1 MKVKVWKENSRRE
14 ILKGNIFKY
23 SVRNL
28 SSQMSDKRGDFDLI
42 QCFDWVNV
50 VALTTDKKI
59 ILVKQYRNGIDQ
71 VTTEVPGGAIHPGED
86 PLLSA
91 QRELREEAGYIS
103 KNWTKLGVV
112 DVNPAFM
119 SNKCFFYLARDCE
132 NTHTQELD
140 PLEEIE
146 IDLQELSL
154 VKKMISEGSISHSL
168 TVLSLSLYQL
178 ALD

>member
-1 MKVKVWKENSRRE
+1 MKVKVWKENSRKE
-14 ILKGNIFKY
+14 VLKGNIFKY

-28 SSQMSDKRGDFDLI
+28 SSQISDKRGDFDLI

-50 VALTTDKKI
+50 VAITKENQI
-59 ILVKQYRNGIDQ
+59 VLVKQFRNGSDK

-91 QRELREEAGYIS
+91 QRELKEEAGYLS
-103 KNWTKLGVV
+103 SDWVKLGVV

-119 SNKCFFYLARDCE
+119 TNKCYFYLAKNCE
-132 NTHTQELD
+132 DTSQQELD

-146 IDLQELSL
+146 IQLAGLVE
-154 VKKMISEGSISHSL
+154 VKKKMESGEISHSL
-168 TVLSLSLYQL
+168 TMLALSLYQL
-178 ALD
+178 NLK